1 MHVAELKVTHDLHR
15 FFVKP
20 FGEIRSEGGRKCFS
34 AGLAYTHSCE
44 VQAVKYLWH
53 VLAKMCMLLWG
64 QGFRVSFQLLRLQ
77 RIAEYCRDELRHIF
91 CLVSVLRVLP
101 VLPVTCWHAL
111 RLSTRG
117 RLLVVGAKVDR
128 RGLVTTD
135 GKPLACRLH
144 CMYR

>member
-1 MHVAELKVTHDLHR
+1 MTHDLHR

-53 VLAKMCMLLWG
+53 VLAKMCILLWAALG
-64 QGFRVSFQLLRLQ
+64 SRFSSFFSTFTPAENFR
-77 RIAEYCRDELRHIF
+77 DKLRHIF

-111 RLSTRG
+111 RLSKRG
-117 RLLVVGAKVDR
+117 RLLVVGAKVNR

-135 GKPLACRLH
+135 GKPLH